1 MVLDLR
7 SEVTGRILSDL
18 RRLMGDF
25 GLFDAIVAENGA
37 VLTFPHT
44 GRSSILCN
52 PPPPIFVERL
62 RQLGKDIVFLGIAG
76 VDIDAVRGCFDALL
90 LHPVGDMQTVQPA
103 TVVIRSDRVVDS
115 NQMSAGEHMNG

>member
-1 MVLDLR
+1 MRFSVLAVDYDGTIADDGRIAPDVR
-7 SEVTGRILSDL
+7 SAIEEVRSSGVITILVTGRILSDL

-52 PPPPIFVERL
+52 PPPPIFVERPTSRL
-62 RQLGKDIVFLGIAG
+62 
-76 VDIDAVRGCFDALL
+76 
-90 LHPVGDMQTVQPA
+90 
-103 TVVIRSDRVVDS
+103 S
-115 NQMSAGEHMNG
+115 